1 MKNINSVIKEE
12 ITKYISEKCMIR
24 EYKNPKDSQTVRVCG
39 DMLEQLYNRII
50 QNGCSRREITMEM
63 MYKIISDLRR
73 LEQIMS

>member
-39 DMLEQLYNRII
+39 DMLEQLYSRII

>member
-12 ITKYISEKCMIR
+12 ITKYISEKRMIR
-24 EYKNPKDSQTVRVCG
+24 EYKNPKDSQTVRACG
-39 DMLEQLYNRII
+39 DMLEQLYSRII
-50 QNGCSRREITMEM
+50 QNGCSRHEITMEM